1 MHRTWLQSISFSIFL
16 LQWNHVRALQRQN
29 ALLHMKPVTFTGHRQ
44 VLHSKSC
51 FSSATLLS
59 SVEITCVIWVQPAG
73 LSICVA
79 LHLSSSSGIFRKHF
93 ICRSCLKHLIAAMH
107 LYCHIVHPDA
117 LCLTFSIAV
126 PPPNCTLQRDMKKT
140 WQLLPGPC
148 LRHFV
153 FRLKILT
160 SSHSLEMVVNPLVC
174 NQIK

>member
-29 ALLHMKPVTFTGHRQ
+29 VLLHMKPVTLTCDRQ
-44 VLHSKSC
+44 FLHSKSC

-73 LSICVA
+73 LSMCVA

-117 LCLTFSIAV
+117 LCLTFFIAV
-126 PPPNCTLQRDMKKT
+126 PRTSKLHIAEGHEKDMTIIAGALSATFCFSIKDFN
-140 WQLLPGPC
+140 LLI
-148 LRHFV
+148 F
-153 FRLKILT
+153 T
-160 SSHSLEMVVNPLVC
+160 
-174 NQIK
+174 

>member
-51 FSSATLLS
+51 FLLRHCFG
-59 SVEITCVIWVQPAG
+59 ITCVIWVQPAG
-73 LSICVA
+73 LSISVVF
-79 LHLSSSSGIFRKHF
+79 HLSFLSATFNW
-93 ICRSCLKHLIAAMH
+93 
-107 LYCHIVHPDA
+107 HIVHPDA
-117 LCLTFSIAV
+117 LCLTFSFAGP

-153 FRLKILT
+153 FRFKILT
-160 SSHSLEMVVNPLVC
+160 SSYSLKMVVHPLVC
-174 NQIK
+174 YQIK